1 MSHQQ
6 VQVFILHL
14 GQQQSIGPDDLRV
27 MWATACESMDIAVSR
42 RPPSQGQ
49 HANGRPCFGLWAGR
63 QFHRVPAEK
72 RMRRLL
78 EARGFQFTL
87 THTAL

>member
-14 GQQQSIGPDDLRV
+14 GLQQSIGPHDLRM

-42 RPPSQGQ
+42 RPLG
-49 HANGRPCFGLWAGR
+49 HGHTTARPCFSLWAGQ
-63 QFHRVPAEK
+63 QFHRGPAEK
-72 RMRRLL
+72 RMRALL
-78 EARGFQFTL
+78 EARGFHFTL